1 VRLLILVYD
10 EANESQ
16 GGVALVAR
24 GKAMTNKKSDG
35 EKAARPRLSLAS
47 RLLGA
52 TFRTNLQVP
61 LSEEP
66 WRNRKPKGKNKGKR
80 RT

>member
-1 VRLLILVYD
+1 M
-10 EANESQ
+10 A
-16 GGVALVAR
+16 
-24 GKAMTNKKSDG
+24 NKKADG
-35 EKAARPRLSLAS
+35 EKVARPRLSLAS

-66 WRNRKPKGKNKGKR
+66 WRNRKPKGKNRGKR